1 MQVAKQHLTAA
12 RDSLAQ
18 LTQLPQAAQLTGDA
32 RTQVSQLITNFNSLI
47 TAKENWGEEY
57 KKVDGNLTALIG
69 AQTTDESPT
78 PTSSTAGAVG
88 TSGTVALDPAIR
100 AKLVELRTHL
110 NAFNKAAGGGA
121 PAVTSSPD
129 PAAAANPPAAAANPA
144 ASATPPATASA
155 QPTSPETAPAA
166 DPADALKHL
175 QAIEGI
181 LGTQAGANAGI
192 TLDRTQME
200 QLRTHIAELKR
211 ILGQK

>member
-1 MQVAKQHLTAA
+1 V
-12 RDSLAQ
+12 
-18 LTQLPQAAQLTGDA
+18 DA
-32 RTQVSQLITNFNSLI
+32 
-47 TAKENWGEEY
+47 
-57 KKVDGNLTALIG
+57 NLTALIG

-88 TSGTVALDPAIR
+88 TSGSVALDPAIR

-121 PAVTSSPD
+121 PAVSSD
-129 PAAAANPPAAAANPA
+129 PAAAAANPPA
-144 ASATPPATASA
+144 TPPATAGT
-155 QPTSPETAPAA
+155 QPTSPETPAA